1 MESEIQFLT
10 INVKIITTI
19 TIHIINYN
27 MTGKIIDVKPHNQY
41 LVKVNGSGR
50 VTVRNRR
57 FLRKFTPA
65 AMTVNQQ
72 PLQAT
77 TANNVPSD
85 STSSDHSSHRE
96 HTQLHT
102 DPYDDITNKT
112 DSANVDT
119 SVTETTTPSPVKHI
133 EDNDKQSDLM
143 TTTPAKIT
151 TPARITTPVPLKEST
166 DRPRRQRKPRQLYVP
181 ETGQWQPK

>member
-1 MESEIQFLT
+1 M
-10 INVKIITTI
+10 
-19 TIHIINYN
+19 
-27 MTGKIIDVKPHNQY
+27 
-41 LVKVNGSGR
+41 KVNESGR

-85 STSSDHSSHRE
+85 STSSDDSSNRE
-96 HTQLHT
+96 HAQPYT
-102 DPYDDITNKT
+102 DRYHNITSET
-112 DSANVDT
+112 DSANADA
-119 SVTETTTPSPVKHI
+119 SETEAMTPSPVKHV
-133 EDNDKQSDLM
+133 EDQDKQTDL
-143 TTTPAKIT
+143 TATTPAKMT
-151 TPARITTPVPLKEST
+151 SPVPLTKST
-166 DRPRRQRKPRQLYVP
+166 DRPRRHRRPRQLYVP